1 MITTSR
7 RPSSKLIQFQKEV
20 NLLFPNSIR
29 FNRGA
34 YKLKDIVDAAERR
47 EFTDIVLVHEH
58 RGEPDGI
65 IISHM
70 PFGPTLYLGVSNTVL
85 RHDLNA
91 KPDPMSE
98 ANPHLIFENMDS
110 QLGER
115 MKKIISALF
124 PIPKHD
130 SKRIETF
137 ANSGDIITFR

>member
-7 RPSSKLIQFQKEV
+7 KPSSKLIQFQKEV
-20 NLLFPNSIR
+20 NLLFPHSIR

-47 EFTDIVLVHEH
+47 EFTDIVLLHEH
-58 RGEPDGI
+58 RGEPDGMI
-65 IISHM
+65 VSHM
-70 PFGPTLYLGVSNTVL
+70 PFGPTLYLGITGTVL

-98 ANPHLIFENMDS
+98 AYPHLIFENMDS

-115 MKKIISALF
+115 LKKILSSLF
-124 PIPKHD
+124 PVPKFD
-130 SKRIETF
+130 SKRVQTF
-137 ANSGDIITFR
+137 ANTNDVISFR